1 MTPYKLRF
9 EIFKQAYN
17 MLNDQFSIEYDTAR
31 CWNEDTKNTV
41 KMDYPSFPKLSEVL
55 NQAEVINNF
64 VSERQ

>member
-1 MTPYKLRF
+1 MTPYELRF

-31 CWNEDTKNTV
+31 CWNEDTRTNV
-41 KMDYPSFPKLSEVL
+41 PMDYPDFPTLNQVL
-55 NQAEVINNF
+55 EQAEVINNF

>member
-1 MTPYKLRF
+1 MTPYELRF

-17 MLNDQFSIEYDTAR
+17 MLNDEFSIEYETAR
-31 CWNEDTKNTV
+31 CWNEDINNTV
-41 KMDYPSFPKLSEVL
+41 KIDYPSFPKLSEVL